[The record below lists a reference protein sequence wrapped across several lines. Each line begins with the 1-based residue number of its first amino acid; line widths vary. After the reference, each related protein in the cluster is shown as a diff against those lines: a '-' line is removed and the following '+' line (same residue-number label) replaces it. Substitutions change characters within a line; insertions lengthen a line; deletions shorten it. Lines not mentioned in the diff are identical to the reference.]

1 MFDGPVALTRATLVQ
16 TEHGL
21 CHGTVD
27 FILVQT
33 VILQIMYLAGGAVYF
48 LGIMRLHPA
57 VYYGSVYPLASAL
70 FMGGTVLQFFPMPAV
85 ASAVVISMMT
95 VMAYYVSIYNTY
107 VLSGSSKAEYFGF
120 VQAIYSL
127 GVGASG
133 FLPSLLQ
140 VIRADER
147 VLLLVAFGMAAWGM
161 FQSILMWR
169 QRKQFDEDMAK
180 ADRVY

>member
-161 FQSILMWR
+161 LQSILMWR
-169 QRKQFDEDMAK
+169 QRKQFDEDTAK
-180 ADRVY
+180 ADGFH